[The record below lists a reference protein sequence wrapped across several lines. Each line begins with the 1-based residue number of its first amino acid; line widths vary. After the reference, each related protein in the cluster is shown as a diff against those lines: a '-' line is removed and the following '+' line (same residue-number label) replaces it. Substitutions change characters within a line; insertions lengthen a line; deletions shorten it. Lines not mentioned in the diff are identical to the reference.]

1 MITVVMPAYNA
12 SKFIDLSI
20 QSILN
25 QTFSEFEFIIIDD
38 GSTDDTLKKVEIYSQ
53 QDNRIKLIKTDHIG
67 VSRARNLGIK
77 EAKFPWIAMMDAD
90 DISQPQRLEKQIL
103 AAQSNPKVII
113 WGTHAY
119 QINLE
124 GVILSFV
131 QQRPTSEEEFYRLYQ
146 QREIP
151 FFLNSTGMFNKEVLL
166 KVGGYTTEF
175 DIGTDFELFAKMS
188 HYGPFVVI
196 DEPLYLYRLHLQ
208 SESMQNFFS
217 QRVSIRYVCTKYRYY
232 LDENKLITYDEFLE
246 EYKNKPLL
254 LRSKR
259 YLHTL
264 GQYYFRKSG
273 LFFGNKN
280 YLNFL
285 FYLLLAILINPSFS
299 LDNIWKKR
307 LSPRARQQINNLK

>member
-1 MITVVMPAYNA
+1 
-12 SKFIDLSI
+12 
-20 QSILN
+20 
-25 QTFSEFEFIIIDD
+25 
-38 GSTDDTLKKVEIYSQ
+38 
-53 QDNRIKLIKTDHIG
+53 
-67 VSRARNLGIK
+67 
-77 EAKFPWIAMMDAD
+77 
-90 DISQPQRLEKQIL
+90 
-103 AAQSNPKVII
+103 
-113 WGTHAY
+113 
-119 QINLE
+119 
-124 GVILSFV
+124 
-131 QQRPTSEEEFYRLYQ
+131 
-146 QREIP
+146 
-151 FFLNSTGMFNKEVLL
+151 
-166 KVGGYTTEF
+166 
-175 DIGTDFELFAKMS
+175 MS

-217 QRVSIRYVCTKYRYY
+217 QRVSIRYVCTKYRHY
-232 LDENKLITYDEFLE
+232 LDENKSITYDEFLE
-246 EYKNKPLL
+246 EYHNQPLL

-307 LSPRARQQINNLK
+307 LSPKARQQINNLK